1 MKKRDT
7 NNDKELEILKRRV
20 NDTDDFVK
28 QLIVDTNEL
37 SKSIPTILW
46 DQLVKFDDNNCKEE
60 NSTEE

>member
-1 MKKRDT
+1 M
-7 NNDKELEILKRRV
+7 